1 MFSLE
6 KQNAKLTAVNPRAEI
21 HGEERKPAVDLK
33 FEIKTSNDILSE
45 FDPSL
50 KHSLYRKPDAND
62 TQQQLIDE
70 PGHFP
75 VFRFPLMGT
84 IKWGKEF
91 AGYDTRI
98 HWGVS
103 GKDDIILGDCQVDG
117 FRFECQ
123 DGGTV
128 VTGFRVIAH
137 ADEHAMGKLCGL
149 VQQDVEMSL
158 IPPEEDAE

>member
-21 HGEERKPAVDLK
+21 HGEERVPAVDLK

-50 KHSLYRKPDAND
+50 KHSLYRKPDASD

-70 PGHFP
+70 PGHMP
-75 VFRFPLMGT
+75 VARFPLMGP

-91 AGYDTRI
+91 MGYDGRI
-98 HWGVS
+98 FWGVS
-103 GKDDIILGDCQVDG
+103 GKDDIVLEDCQVDG

-128 VTGFRVIAH
+128 VMSFRVICH
-137 ADEHAMGKLCGL
+137 PSEKSMGKLCGL
-149 VQQDVEMSL
+149 VQQDVEMTL
-158 IPPEEDAE
+158 TPPEGEE